1 MKKTAV
7 TALAALTAAAF
18 AAPMTMEEANA
29 PMPAKV
35 NGYLPDAAPESQGVP
50 SAAIADWLGTLDR
63 EVRHVHA
70 FTILKNGYRIAEG
83 AWAPYASVDRHSLYG
98 LSGLFFADLI
108 GRNLVCAKIES
119 LPDAKVVEALRVK
132 VAAHPNRETEAF
144 WRLASNGDRVLDRNL
159 LWMNRNFTT
168 FLGFSWEGGCSAG
181 DGLGRRTAVR
191 HLALMG
197 ELHLRGGTWYGE
209 KLFNA
214 NFAAQYYRFT
224 TRPSGLKVA
233 YGERGQ
239 LLMVSPKEHLVVA
252 MTADTDQSERMVAIT
267 EENLL
272 EDGERKTETRKCG
285 EGTCDLKKVIA
296 SLRLETCDETAVPDG
311 AVPFNATFD
320 LAGNRY
326 GFKTLRLEKTGAK
339 TYVLELG
346 GKETQ
351 ILRFASAPNLLD
363 VTFANG
369 SKALTALNGKYRVS
383 MTGGF
388 TAPKKFRAVL
398 YAVDTAAKF
407 EWAIDFADTSRPVF
421 TIVRHGEVKPEIVAG
436 KPAETICGVKRDQ
449 TRAEI
454 LWTHPIH
461 KRRYIGWPTV
471 CRRKNGEVLASF
483 SGNREGHVCPY
494 GRSELVRSSDNG
506 ETWSTRST
514 IIHNDIVDDRDTAIL
529 KLANGDLV
537 ARWFGSTCYAGNY
550 DQLFCKQPR
559 DLVDAARGEW
569 TKRSADGG
577 RTWKDLAPMVGHAPH
592 GPIQLRDG
600 RLLQFGVAAT
610 RHDVW
615 NARNYPER
623 RDGFVVEESTDNAKS
638 WHRIAFVPF
647 GKKEVYQ
654 EPHLIEC
661 RDGRLLVMIRTQI
674 LGGTW
679 MTESRD
685 GGRTWDKVRETPF
698 RIGGHPP
705 HLSHTSS
712 GKILLTHC
720 KRAQHLNVVYV
731 SDDDGHTWDQKN
743 EIRLSKGFS
752 DDMGYTTTTEL
763 ADGTFLSVYYGP
775 ENRGEPPCL
784 MATKWRLKDVED
796 KER

>member
-7 TALAALTAAAF
+7 AALAALTAAAF

-50 SAAIADWLGTLDR
+50 SAAIADWLGALDR
-63 EVRHVHA
+63 EGRHVHA

-197 ELHLRGGTWYGE
+197 ELHLRGGIWYGE
-209 KLFNA
+209 KLLNA

-506 ETWSTRST
+506 ETWSTHST
-514 IIHNDIVDDRDTAIL
+514 IINNDIVDDRDTAIL
-529 KLANGDLV
+529 ELASERRSGGPVVRVHLLCRQLRPALLQAAEGSRRRRARRMDQAVGGRRKDLERSRADGW
-537 ARWFGSTCYAGNY
+537 ARAARADSAPRRAAASVRRCRNAARRLERKELSRTQGRFRGRGIDGQREELASHRLRPVREEGGLSGAASHRMSGRPPSR
-550 DQLFCKQPR
+550 DDPHADPGGHVDDRIEGRRPHVEQGPR
-559 DLVDAARGEW
+559 DAVPHR
-569 TKRSADGG
+569 RPSA
-577 RTWKDLAPMVGHAPH
+577 T
-592 GPIQLRDG
+592 
-600 RLLQFGVAAT
+600 
-610 RHDVW
+610 
-615 NARNYPER
+615 
-623 RDGFVVEESTDNAKS
+623 S
-638 WHRIAFVPF
+638 
-647 GKKEVYQ
+647 
-654 EPHLIEC
+654 EPHLIRKDSADALQTGTAPERRLRLRRRRTHLGPKE
-661 RDGRLLVMIRTQI
+661 RDPAFKGLLRRHG
-674 LGGTW
+674 L
-679 MTESRD
+679 
-685 GGRTWDKVRETPF
+685 
-698 RIGGHPP
+698 H
-705 HLSHTSS
+705 
-712 GKILLTHC
+712 
-720 KRAQHLNVVYV
+720 
-731 SDDDGHTWDQKN
+731 DDDGTCGRYVPLGLLRTG
-743 EIRLSKGFS
+743 ESRRAS
-752 DDMGYTTTTEL
+752 MP
-763 ADGTFLSVYYGP
+763 DGH
-775 ENRGEPPCL
+775 E
-784 MATKWRLKDVED
+784 MAVEG
-796 KER
+796 RRR